1 MKKKRIIIASIL
13 GATALIAGASAV
25 TIITSS
31 VVKSKEVES
40 IKLEDSTLAE
50 DELFGGELPSL
61 IATKKVQ
68 KAQAPS
74 AELVS
79 PVIGR
84 QYAYDDVNK
93 TVSIRFYAAITSL
106 DVDAVW
112 TRALYNADGSVNT
125 ALAAGTK
132 KSTVAYET
140 LKYKEGGDSKQLN
153 ATDVEAEDGTKPFKY
168 FVLYTLKNVKVS
180 TYGECTIDAYVE
192 ISNDAEA
199 VVSKTGSV
207 TTNSTASKSSY
218 TLDLDMDNTYQGSNT
233 SAGNGQYIN
242 GKVKTIY
249 SMSDT
254 AIDTSFLD
262 GVIYKDD
269 VAQAKTYSTTT
280 ISFKGDVSNAANNYI
295 VYEDQAISPS
305 LTLGMFTLLD
315 NGQGVVA
322 DNGDWLKFNTGGKVK
337 FTLNTS
343 AKLAISFYQD
353 KNNVKVTVDGDEVSI
368 GSDGQYSLNAG
379 DVEIEAV
386 SNGYLGK
393 IIVNKVELFNAYG
406 FNPGVAGEQTI
417 SVKYKNASSTYNIYV
432 VDTAAYQDADENY
445 VVTVDPTYSGQIGG
459 VSGTKGNM
467 FNTISQALEFLQNTS
482 FVPKMGYK
490 ILNISAGY
498 YHEKLEITTPNL
510 TINGSGTLA
519 KGTYASD
526 ENYDS
531 DDVAAAT
538 IIEYDT
544 LYGDTDSNGF
554 SHITDSTQTVA
565 VRETATNCKINGVT
579 ISNAWNCKSY
589 FDAKGVSN
597 EHRALALLV
606 QADKFSMNNSA
617 LLGYQD
623 TVELFTGRQY
633 LKNCYIS
640 GVTDF
645 IFGTNNTTYFDTCEI
660 HTIYNGSTDGG
671 YINAFKGSNRG
682 STDAVKYGAIYDH
695 CNFTADAAVTSS
707 NTSIARGWTEY
718 SKVAVINST
727 LGAHISTAGY
737 SNNSTKNERYVA
749 WDSNGGNAPTLST
762 IEYVE
767 YNNDGAGK
775 LTSAVN
781 GMTILDKTTAANYS
795 NFAVIFGKT
804 NGNVSYSLSW
814 HPINGL
820 EQDNNVYHIFHGSA
834 PTTGTSYVY
843 DGTESFTT
851 FTENGIT
858 YTNCWRRTGGNDD
871 LAVNG
876 SISFDVEAGTTV
888 TINSYPGYHYY
899 KIGDACADLDT
910 VSYYFATAQTVTLN
924 HTGSTFYLYS
934 IVINKTLAAPETAVM
949 NSISISGQP
958 TADIQVGDDC
968 DLSNL
973 KVKAHYSDGT
983 YRNITTF
990 TTDADTAIDKTKAGK
1005 YTVTVSYNDGTTT
1018 KTATFDVNYVATV
1031 DNTISE
1037 PVGFDF
1043 NGTAFSGC
1051 YVGNNI
1057 KNVNNDTYSAAL
1069 ASGVIE
1075 KVTFNTDGSNGT
1087 TNWLKFNENN
1097 TISFETSAPCLFNI
1111 CYYNGTNNATL
1122 KLDGNTITPYSN
1134 NGSGHFK
1141 VYSYELKSAG
1151 TIVLEASSNGYIGFF
1166 ELVFNVSFDE
1176 ESTVI
1181 DKDTQLILGSN
1192 NSTLNTAIGAGL
1204 QAETS
1209 STKLD
1214 YNGFTFDASTG
1225 KIAINGGDNIQFNTG
1240 AKITFTVAANATV
1253 TVKGYPGN
1261 YAYSLNGT
1269 VATAAD
1275 TSITVDKETEIT
1287 VLATGDKYLK
1297 EIDISYP
1304 ATVKVISTTTRIA
1317 FGGSDVE
1324 NYSSLISQ
1332 GLLSSTC
1339 TIAVNGDAKSSDN
1352 SMIYGGK
1359 LEFYVNSGA
1368 TVTIYGNYKV
1378 EYVANGTA
1386 VSGMTGTIG
1395 WDHVV
1400 EYDSD
1405 GKITIECDTDSTGDN
1420 YFYWIDVTY

>member
-25 TIITSS
+25 TIITSNAI
-31 VVKSKEVES
+31 KSKEVES

-84 QYAYDDVNK
+84 QYAYDDVNG
-93 TVSIRFYAAITSL
+93 TVSIRFFAAITSL

-140 LKYKEGGDSKQLN
+140 LNYKEGGVSKQLN
-153 ATDVEAEDGTKPFKY
+153 ATDVEAEDGTKPYKY

-207 TTNSTASKSSY
+207 TTSSSADMSSY

-233 SAGNGQYIN
+233 SVGNGQYIN

-249 SMSDT
+249 GKTEDFSST
-254 AIDTSFLD
+254 YL
-262 GVIYKDD
+262 Y
-269 VAQAKTYSTTT
+269 AQTNSTT
-280 ISFKGDVSNAANNYI
+280 V
-295 VYEDQAISPS
+295 
-305 LTLGMFTLLD
+305 
-315 NGQGVVA
+315 
-322 DNGDWLKFNTGGKVK
+322 
-337 FTLNTS
+337 
-343 AKLAISFYQD
+343 
-353 KNNVKVTVDGDEVSI
+353 
-368 GSDGQYSLNAG
+368 
-379 DVEIEAV
+379 DVEC
-386 SNGYLGK
+386 S
-393 IIVNKVELFNAYG
+393 G
-406 FNPGVAGEQTI
+406 FVKGQEGEQTI
-417 SVKYKNASSTYNIYV
+417 VVKGPKAAASYKVYV
-432 VDTAAYQDADENY
+432 LAEDIAYTDTDGNY
-445 VVTVDPTYSGQIGG
+445 VVTVDQSYSGVIGAVDG
-459 VSGTKGNM
+459 DNGNM
-467 FNTISQALEFLQNTS
+467 FNTVSQALEFLQNS
-482 FVPKMGYK
+482 KFVTQTANK
-490 ILNISAGY
+490 ILNIGAGY
-498 YHEKLEITTPNL
+498 YYEKLEITTPNL

-526 ENYDS
+526 ENFYLD
-531 DDVAAAT
+531 AYKEAT
-538 IIEYDT
+538 IIEFDT
-544 LYGDTDSNGF
+544 LYGVKDSNNF
-554 SHITDSTQTVA
+554 THTTDSTQTVA

-579 ISNAWNCKSY
+579 ISNAWNCKAY
-589 FDAKGVSN
+589 FDDLGITS

-606 QADKFSMNNSA
+606 QADQFVMNNSA

-623 TVELFTGRQY
+623 TLELFTGRQY

-640 GVTDF
+640 GTTDF

-671 YINAFKGSNRG
+671 YINAFKGSNTG
-682 STDAVKYGAIYDH
+682 ESDAVKYGAIYDH

-707 NTSIARGWTEY
+707 NTSIARGWSAY

-737 SNNSTKNERYVA
+737 TDKSTKNERYVA
-749 WDSNGGNAPTLST
+749 WNTNGGNAPTLST

-775 LTSAVN
+775 LSSAVN
-781 GMTILDKTTAANYS
+781 GMTMLDETTAAKYS
-795 NFAVIFGKT
+795 NFAVVFGKT

-820 EQDNNVYHIFHGSA
+820 EEDNNIYHIFHGSA
-834 PTTGTSYVY
+834 PTTGTSYEY
-843 DGTESFTT
+843 SGTDASTY
-851 FTENGIT
+851 TENGIT
-858 YTNCWRRTGGNDD
+858 FTNCSRRTGGNDD
-871 LAVNG
+871 LAVYG
-876 SISFDVEAGTTV
+876 SVSFDVEAGTTV
-888 TINSYPGYHYY
+888 TITSYPGYHGY
-899 KIGDACADLDT
+899 KIGDVCADNDT
-910 VSYYFATAQTVTLN
+910 VSFYFATAQKDVTLEKVS
-924 HTGSTFYLYS
+924 GTFYLYS
-934 IVINKTLAAPETAVM
+934 IVFNKTLAAPETAVM

-990 TTDADTAIDKTKAGK
+990 TTDADTAIDKSKAGK

-1031 DNTISE
+1031 DNTISADIITSFK
-1037 PVGFDF
+1037 G
-1043 NGTAFSGC
+1043 
-1051 YVGNNI
+1051 GNYSN
-1057 KNVNNDTYSAAL
+1057 YSAKQFTDTFDSTSTDVTIDKITYHKIKSNNS
-1069 ASGVIE
+1069 ASNWISY
-1075 KVTFNTDGSNGT
+1075 SNGST
-1087 TNWLKFNENN
+1087 ITLEVGSACALYLGFFQDSMISNATVTINGNTVSSYRKFNRSSKAEIETLGNGN
-1097 TISFETSAPCLFNI
+1097 GDFARYVISE
-1111 CYYNGTNNATL
+1111 
-1122 KLDGNTITPYSN
+1122 
-1134 NGSGHFK
+1134 
-1141 VYSYELKSAG
+1141 AG
-1151 TIVLEASSNGYIGFF
+1151 TITVTFSGSGYLGAVGVLFNDGVQDVVESS
-1166 ELVFNVSFDE
+1166 
-1176 ESTVI
+1176 VI

-1192 NSTLNTAIGAGL
+1192 NSAFSTALGAGL
-1204 QAETS
+1204 QAGTS

-1214 YNGFTFDASTG
+1214 YNGFAFDASTG

-1269 VATAAD
+1269 TATAAD

-1287 VLATGDKYLK
+1287 VLATGDQYLK

-1304 ATVKVISTTTRIA
+1304 VVSSAISTDTGLVFYGDSISGMTNVIKWSNNKA
-1317 FGGSDVE
+1317 TGTQSGFTISGSYFSNGGYLEFKHDDKVSFDVTVE
-1324 NYSSLISQ
+1324 SGKKAVITISSYADVA
-1332 GLLSSTC
+1332 ST
-1339 TIAVNGDAKSSDN
+1339 AKLGDADLTVTKDATNSSSQN
-1352 SMIYGGK
+1352 Y
-1359 LEFYVNSGA
+1359 LYVTEATSSG
-1368 TVTIYGNYKV
+1368 TVTISATSTQNYLNWIKV
-1378 EYVANGTA
+1378 EFVNA
-1386 VSGMTGTIG
+1386 
-1395 WDHVV
+1395 
-1400 EYDSD
+1400 
-1405 GKITIECDTDSTGDN
+1405 
-1420 YFYWIDVTY
+1420 